1 MLIKLAVNNVLSR
14 KSSIVI
20 ILFIAFTTAL
30 FGIANAFFDSTDNG
44 LQQSY
49 IASFT
54 GNLIITPK
62 ANNQLS
68 LFGDET
74 PVTGSLSKIPL
85 LKESDKVKQTL
96 NSTYTYTTQL
106 TAPCYVEK
114 DKKRQALY
122 LFGINPSEYLNM
134 MTGLHII
141 EGKAFEDDQRG
152 VLISKK
158 VQNLLE
164 VNIGDRIQFVVSDGP
179 TLRIRAA
186 EVTGIYE
193 SGSNLEGIGQ
203 YVLADMTTAQSL
215 LGLEK
220 ENKEKV
226 EISQDKTDLLDEDFD
241 LDSIFDEDFE
251 SIEEEETV
259 SSESETIIES
269 TDETSV
275 YAPCNFIIVSLKDS
289 RKAGSV
295 IKKLNK
301 SFKNNNINAVA
312 TDWRH
317 AAGSSA
323 LYLYWIRIIFNI
335 GICIILISGYIII
348 NNTLVIN
355 IMDRTREIGTMRAF
369 GTPKSYVSLECFIE
383 TAILTISGGII
394 GLVLAFIGTTVITLA
409 HIKLTNSFLIQ
420 LFGSS
425 ALKVGITHNNILVLL
440 GIIALLCL
448 AGWILPVKKAIKVTP
463 VSAMKE
469 AK

>member
-49 IASFT
+49 ISSFT
-54 GNLIITPK
+54 GDLIITPK
-62 ANNQLS
+62 TNNQLS

-85 LKESDKVKQTL
+85 LKDSNKIIESL
-96 NSTYTYTTQL
+96 NSSYSYTTQL

-114 DKKRQALY
+114 DKKRQPLY
-122 LFGINPSEYLNM
+122 LFGVTPSEYLNM
-134 MTGLHII
+134 MNGIHII
-141 EGKAFEDDQRG
+141 EGKSFQDDQRG

-158 VQNLLE
+158 IQIFLDA
-164 VNIGDRIQFVVSDGP
+164 NIGDRIQFIVSDGP

-186 EVTGIYE
+186 EVTGIFE

-203 YVLADMTTAQSL
+203 YVIADMTTAQSL
-215 LGLEK
+215 LGLESI
-220 ENKEKV
+220 NMEKV
-226 EISQDKTDLLDEDFD
+226 EISEEKSDLLDDDFD
-241 LDSIFDEDFE
+241 LDSIFDEDFDLSTEEVLPSTEELSME
-251 SIEEEETV
+251 SNEETWF
-259 SSESETIIES
+259 S
-269 TDETSV
+269 
-275 YAPCNFIIVSLKDS
+275 APCNFIIISLKDS
-289 RKAGSV
+289 RKANSV
-295 IKKLNK
+295 IRKLNK
-301 SFKNNNINAVA
+301 SFKNNNISAVA

-323 LYLYWIRIIFNI
+323 LYLYWIRIIFNV
-335 GICIILISGYIII
+335 GICIILISGYIIV

-369 GTPKSYVSLECFIE
+369 GTPKRYISLECFIE
-383 TAILTISGGII
+383 TVILTISGGII
-394 GLVLAFIGTTVITLA
+394 GLIIAFIGTTAITFA

-440 GIIALLCL
+440 CILALLCL
-448 AGWILPVKKAIKVTP
+448 AGWILPVKRAINVTP